1 MQSEEGSL
9 PLLLI
14 TIAFTFSP
22 AKLGSRMTTVCVS
35 HIHVCFGRASY
46 TLTLWNPWLNKDE
59 GGVYVGVVGLVMV
72 NSRQHVFRMFP

>member
-1 MQSEEGSL
+1 
-9 PLLLI
+9 
-14 TIAFTFSP
+14 
-22 AKLGSRMTTVCVS
+22 MTTVCVS